1 MNEIIS
7 AAKDKYVIQMC
18 EKLNDLITAPKTSWE
33 IANRFLNTKK
43 IPAIPPLFVNRELI
57 SYFSQKAS
65 IFNKFLRLNVL
76 HYKIQA
82 VYLPFI

>member
-18 EKLNDLITAPKTSWE
+18 EKLNDLITAPKTSWK

-43 IPAIPPLFVNRELI
+43 NPC
-57 SYFSQKAS
+57 
-65 IFNKFLRLNVL
+65 
-76 HYKIQA
+76 HTT
-82 VYLPFI
+82 FIC